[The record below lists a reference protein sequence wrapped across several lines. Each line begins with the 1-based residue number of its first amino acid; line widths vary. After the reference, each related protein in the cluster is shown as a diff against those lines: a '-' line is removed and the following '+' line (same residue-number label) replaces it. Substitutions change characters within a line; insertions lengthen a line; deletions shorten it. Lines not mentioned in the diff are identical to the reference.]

1 MKGSSENSEICSEN
15 VLRIKVE
22 TCSSLYEKWKDEKS
36 WFHNVPRKGITT
48 EVEYIDTRPDAGNT
62 LPVVLCLHGAPGS
75 HQDFT
80 LLRSRLV
87 SYPIRII
94 CPNFPT
100 YSLTKAKK
108 FGHYAE
114 EKAEYILDFLK
125 ALQLT
130 RVDMLISHS
139 SSIYPSVIILE
150 SEYGSTLK
158 SLVFLN
164 PCGHRRI
171 QAMKYPLLDK
181 TSAYFYQYKFFRF
194 FIKHFGKPV
203 LIIASK
209 FISLFYLYML
219 DDSIKSTGIVINIPD
234 RKSSGITCL
243 HKLCDSFQ
251 VFSLSSI
258 IFITILSK
266 RLEQLKANKEI
277 AKMLIFSENDKL
289 IQKEIFYEMAKMLGI
304 ESDNIEVYDHNGLQ
318 QKSSIDSG
326 YPKGIALQDG
336 GHYAFLS
343 HSKIVNEAIAGM
355 VENWHR
361 RWQLSMRRINIRT
374 KYLERK
380 TFGLSM
386 SSLNHF
392 CLRPTSCLLPL
403 HPLTLP
409 SLWLVVNA
417 LGVAHLFN
425 LIKSRP
431 IVKESG
437 NANFSLGS
445 PGSYCGHDDAPMI
458 TEIDRKMNLD
468 LHHRSGLA
476 AYCMAFSYLN
486 MNTRREHKVLKAK
499 SKKTD
504 DDDECND
511 ESKHGLS
518 KLNDNYGSFRH
529 VIKQDINGIKT
540 VVLRLQGLLHNSV
553 SFLSSFPVT

>member
-130 RVDMLISHS
+130 RIDMLISHS

-194 FIKHFGKPV
+194 FIKHF
-203 LIIASK
+203 
-209 FISLFYLYML
+209 
-219 DDSIKSTGIVINIPD
+219 DHSIKSTGIVITCTGNIPD
-234 RKSSGITCL
+234 RKLT
-243 HKLCDSFQ
+243 Q
-251 VFSLSSI
+251 VMRLFPSLFTVQYNLYNKCNVI
-258 IFITILSK
+258 ILTWL
-266 RLEQLKANKEI
+266 
-277 AKMLIFSENDKL
+277 LIFPAQDCPVKVEN
-289 IQKEIFYEMAKMLGI
+289 M
-304 ESDNIEVYDHNGLQ
+304 DNL
-318 QKSSIDSG
+318 
-326 YPKGIALQDG
+326 
-336 GHYAFLS
+336 FLS
-343 HSKIVNEAIAGM
+343 VTTVNHSHYKRKIINE
-355 VENWHR
+355 
-361 RWQLSMRRINIRT
+361 
-374 KYLERK
+374 
-380 TFGLSM
+380 
-386 SSLNHF
+386 
-392 CLRPTSCLLPL
+392 
-403 HPLTLP
+403 
-409 SLWLVVNA
+409 
-417 LGVAHLFN
+417 
-425 LIKSRP
+425 P
-431 IVKESG
+431 I
-437 NANFSLGS
+437 
-445 PGSYCGHDDAPMI
+445 
-458 TEIDRKMNLD
+458 
-468 LHHRSGLA
+468 
-476 AYCMAFSYLN
+476 
-486 MNTRREHKVLKAK
+486 
-499 SKKTD
+499 
-504 DDDECND
+504 
-511 ESKHGLS
+511 
-518 KLNDNYGSFRH
+518 
-529 VIKQDINGIKT
+529 
-540 VVLRLQGLLHNSV
+540 
-553 SFLSSFPVT
+553 